1 MKEPQERYYIAYGS
15 NLHKEQMSRRCPD
28 ARVVGTGWLRDWR
41 LLFCGEP
48 EGPAYLTIQPE
59 EGCWTPVAVWA
70 VSPQDEEALDWYEGY
85 PTLYDKTDLELEVR
99 EAATGERKDYPV
111 FVYIMTEELGPGLP
125 TKEYLQTCAQGY
137 EDFGFPT
144 AILREALD
152 ESRRRRSM
160 PR

>member
-15 NLHKEQMSRRCPD
+15 NLHQEQMSRRCPE
-28 ARVVGTGWLRDWR
+28 ARAVGTGWLRDWR

-99 EAATGERKDYPV
+99 ETATGERKDYPV
-111 FVYIMTEELGPGLP
+111 FVYIRAWSGGAGFRPGLP
-125 TKEYLQTCAQGY
+125 AKWPWVTRNPHSPG
-137 EDFGFPT
+137 
-144 AILREALD
+144 
-152 ESRRRRSM
+152 RRSANT
-160 PR
+160 PW